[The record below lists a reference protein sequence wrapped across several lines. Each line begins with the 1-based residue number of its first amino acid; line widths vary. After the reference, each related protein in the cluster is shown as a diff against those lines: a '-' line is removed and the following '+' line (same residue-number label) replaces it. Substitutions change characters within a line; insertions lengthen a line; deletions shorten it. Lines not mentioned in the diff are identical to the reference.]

1 MKKIFPI
8 VVRPVNRFGVP
19 ARRRLMPAVER
30 GKVNQ
35 AQVKLSNFWCQ
46 LVVLLA
52 CTAIST
58 HCLSLLIKLM
68 LSSERV
74 SLTSAM
80 VILPWKLQVGVC
92 KERDV
97 GF

>member
-46 LVVLLA
+46 LVILLA
-52 CTAIST
+52 CNR
-58 HCLSLLIKLM
+58 HFHSLLEPSHK
-68 LSSERV
+68 
-74 SLTSAM
+74 A
-80 VILPWKLQVGVC
+80 
-92 KERDV
+92 DA
-97 GF
+97 FF